1 MPRDSDQRVAQEN
14 RDRMTMPHL
23 HDPAHR
29 KIALDNIGPRSLTS
43 HDYSSS
49 TTIILFLLESAMRRM
64 AQGGRLRELQ
74 CFRGCVSVPLLS
86 SRLSI

>member
-1 MPRDSDQRVAQEN
+1 
-14 RDRMTMPHL
+14 MTGGRFPHL

-29 KIALDNIGPRSLTS
+29 KIALDNIGQSSLTF
-43 HDYSSS
+43 HDYSKVPPHS
-49 TTIILFLLESAMRRM
+49 LYFLLESAMRRR

-86 SRLSI
+86 SRL